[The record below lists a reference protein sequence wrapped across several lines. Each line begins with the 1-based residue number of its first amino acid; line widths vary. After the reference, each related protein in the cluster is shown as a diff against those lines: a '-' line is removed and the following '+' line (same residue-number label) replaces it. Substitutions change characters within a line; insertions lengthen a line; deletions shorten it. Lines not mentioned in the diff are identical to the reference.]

1 MLNGLPVAN
10 RTNCEPRREEQ
21 ECDPC
26 QLLLFMNLIW
36 SKTAP
41 VNYNKANQHQLL
53 SEFIPEIGNF
63 TSSF

>member
-1 MLNGLPVAN
+1 MDFLLQ
-10 RTNCEPRREEQ
+10 TEPIVSREEKSRSVIHVTY
-21 ECDPC
+21 

>member
-1 MLNGLPVAN
+1 MDFLLQTEPIVS
-10 RTNCEPRREEQ
+10 CEEKSRSVIHVTY
-21 ECDPC
+21 